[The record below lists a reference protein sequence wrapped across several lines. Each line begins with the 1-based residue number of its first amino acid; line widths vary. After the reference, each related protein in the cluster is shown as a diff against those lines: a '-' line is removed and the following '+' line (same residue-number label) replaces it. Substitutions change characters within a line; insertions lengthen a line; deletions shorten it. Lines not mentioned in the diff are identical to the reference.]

1 MTFKKIFVIWLVIT
15 AVAGAMFYVLNTI
28 ATFRIHPLWPWAVP
42 VIYIGVLILFVLYLL
57 SVKGEKKAE

>member
-15 AVAGAMFYVLNTI
+15 ALAGAKFYILRTMFKT
-28 ATFRIHPLWPWAVP
+28 HPLWPWAVP
-42 VIYIGVLILFVLYLL
+42 VMYVGVLILFVLYLL